1 MKKVKVWEFFVFCIV
16 FPSFLILLRE
26 NKTKKSFLIDFLK
39 KIYRKEEGL
48 SER

>member
-1 MKKVKVWEFFVFCIV
+1 MKNIFEFFVFLCIFPV
-16 FPSFLILLRE
+16 FLLLVRE
-26 NKTKKSFLIDFLK
+26 NNTQKSFLIDFLK